1 MAIPKRT
8 IERLIVYRRALA
20 GKAALRVEN
29 VFSHELA
36 AMARVTS
43 VQVRRDLMEAGLS
56 GSPSK
61 GYSVERLI
69 DQIGLILDAPNG
81 LNAAV
86 IGVGNMGRALLAYFS
101 GRNSKINIVAAF
113 DNDPTKIDR
122 VIAGCRCYDSVELR
136 AKVKE
141 LGIAIGIITVPVD
154 RAQPTVDA
162 LSDAGVTGILNFAPV
177 PLRVRPE
184 VHVEQVDIMRALEKV
199 AHFAKQEQS
208 KEV

>member
-1 MAIPKRT
+1 MI
-8 IERLIVYRRALA
+8 LYRRALA
-20 GKAALRVEN
+20 GKAALRVET

-36 AMARVTS
+36 AMAHVTA
-43 VQVRRDLMEAGLS
+43 VQVRRDLMDAGFS

-61 GYSVERLI
+61 GYNVERLI
-69 DQIGLILDAPNG
+69 DHIGLILDAPNG
-81 LNAAV
+81 MSAAV
-86 IGVGNMGRALLAYFS
+86 VGVGNMGRALLAYFS

-113 DNDPTKIDR
+113 DNDPAKIDR

-136 AKVKE
+136 ARVKE
-141 LGIAIGIITVPVD
+141 LGIAVGIITVPAD
-154 RAQPTVDA
+154 RAQPTADA
-162 LSDAGVTGILNFAPV
+162 LSDAGVTGILNFAPM

-199 AHFAKQEQS
+199 AHFAKQEPL

>member
-1 MAIPKRT
+1 MA
-8 IERLIVYRRALA
+8 
-20 GKAALRVEN
+20 
-29 VFSHELA
+29 H
-36 AMARVTS
+36 VTA
-43 VQVRRDLMEAGLS
+43 VQVRRDLMDAGFS

-61 GYSVERLI
+61 GYNVERLI
-69 DQIGLILDAPNG
+69 DHIGLILDAPNG
-81 LNAAV
+81 MSAAV
-86 IGVGNMGRALLAYFS
+86 VGVGNMGRALLAYFS

-113 DNDPTKIDR
+113 DNDPAKIDR

-136 AKVKE
+136 ARVKE
-141 LGIAIGIITVPVD
+141 LGIAVGSITVPAD
-154 RAQPTVDA
+154 RAQPTADA

-199 AHFAKQEQS
+199 AHFAKQEPL

>member
-1 MAIPKRT
+1 MI
-8 IERLIVYRRALA
+8 LYRRALA
-20 GKAALRVEN
+20 GKAALRVET

-36 AMARVTS
+36 AMAHVTA
-43 VQVRRDLMEAGLS
+43 VQVRRDLMDAGFS

-61 GYSVERLI
+61 GYNVERLI
-69 DQIGLILDAPNG
+69 DHIGLILDAPNG
-81 LNAAV
+81 MSAAV
-86 IGVGNMGRALLAYFS
+86 VGVGNMGRALLAYFS

-113 DNDPTKIDR
+113 DNDPAKIDR

-136 AKVKE
+136 ARVKE
-141 LGIAIGIITVPVD
+141 LGIAVGIITVPAD
-154 RAQPTVDA
+154 RAQPTADA

-199 AHFAKQEQS
+199 AHFAKQEPL